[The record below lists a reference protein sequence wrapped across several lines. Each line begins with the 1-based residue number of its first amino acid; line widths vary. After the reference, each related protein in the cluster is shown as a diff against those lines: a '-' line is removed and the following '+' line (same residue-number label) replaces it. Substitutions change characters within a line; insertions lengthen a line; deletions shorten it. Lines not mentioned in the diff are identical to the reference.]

1 MSFGL
6 VARDGLIASA
16 PCGRRV
22 GEDEEIGMVTP
33 FGSLKRMTRR
43 TGKSLSLGGTDAAP
57 PPSLPIERGPPR
69 SVGGAIV
76 SDGLGIEV
84 GSVGTGDC

>member
-1 MSFGL
+1 MSASFGL

-22 GEDEEIGMVTP
+22 VEDEEIGIVIP

-43 TGKSLSLGGTDAAP
+43 TGKSLSLGGTDAEP
-57 PPSLPIERGPPR
+57 PPSLPIESGPPT
-69 SVGGAIV
+69 VGGGAIS
-76 SDGLGIEV
+76 SDGLGID
-84 GSVGTGDC
+84 GG